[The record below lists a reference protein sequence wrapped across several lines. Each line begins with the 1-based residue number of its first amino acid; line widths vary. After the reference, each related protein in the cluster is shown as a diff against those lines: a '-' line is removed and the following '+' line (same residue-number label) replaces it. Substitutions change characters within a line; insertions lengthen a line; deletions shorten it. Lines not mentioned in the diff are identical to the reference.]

1 MTLREIEHE
10 KIKFIDQYV
19 RSLKIIF
26 WELQESKGE
35 IEKQLLDIRKDDE
48 MSKHKL
54 LMLIRNLTSNVYSGC
69 EIINELLR
77 TLYRYDDRYR
87 GCEMANGFSSNFKP
101 IYKSNVYKAKNKNN
115 IYTDKLLVK
124 FYMQSEKWYVTLHD
138 IRTQETHYSIGNIVV
153 SGKNIYY
160 KNVNRNGISKEL
172 YTNPD
177 REINI
182 LITDI
187 LNLVDC
193 FIETETDLCEIICK
207 ELIRI

>member
-1 MTLREIEHE
+1 MVMVLE
-10 KIKFIDQYV
+10 
-19 RSLKIIF
+19 
-26 WELQESKGE
+26 
-35 IEKQLLDIRKDDE
+35 
-48 MSKHKL
+48 
-54 LMLIRNLTSNVYSGC
+54 
-69 EIINELLR
+69 
-77 TLYRYDDRYR
+77 
-87 GCEMANGFSSNFKP
+87 
-101 IYKSNVYKAKNKNN
+101 
-115 IYTDKLLVK
+115 
-124 FYMQSEKWYVTLHD
+124 
-138 IRTQETHYSIGNIVV
+138 YSIGNIVV

-193 FIETETDLCEIICK
+193 FIETETDLCEIICE

>member
-1 MTLREIEHE
+1 MMLRELELE

-26 WELQESKGE
+26 RDLVESKDV
-35 IEKQLLDIRKDDE
+35 IEKQLLNIRKDDE
-48 MSKHKL
+48 VLKYKL

-77 TLYRYDDRYR
+77 SLYRYDDRYR
-87 GCEMANGFSSNFKP
+87 GCELANGFSSNFKP
-101 IYKSNVYKAKNKNN
+101 IYKSNVYKAKNKNK

-124 FYMQSEKWYVTLHD
+124 FYMQSEKWYVILHD

-153 SGKNIYY
+153 SEKDVYY

-177 REINI
+177 KEINI

-187 LNLVDC
+187 LSLVDC
-193 FIETETDLCEIICK
+193 FVETEKDLCEIICE